1 MAGKVHAVRPAQTS
15 TSYEGGARP
24 HARLPAQPAPLIG
37 RTRELLM
44 ARQLL
49 LRPDVRLLTLT
60 GAAGAGKTR
69 LAVALAGNVL
79 PVLGGSAAFVDLAP
93 VHNTSIVVAS
103 ITQALGVLEPEH
115 APDLERLQDALA
127 GKRLLLVLDNFEHL
141 VPAGAYLAELLAVC
155 PDLKLLVT
163 SRVALRLR
171 WEHILEVPPL
181 ALPNI
186 QQLPPL
192 DVLAQVPAVALFTQ
206 RARAVDAGFRLQ
218 EHNARAVAELCVRL
232 DGLPLA
238 IELAAAHSR
247 ALPPQ
252 ALLAR
257 LEHRLDVLAAGAA
270 DFPARHRS
278 LRAALAWSYDLL
290 SPAEQRVF
298 RRLAVFRG
306 GATLQAVEAVCTDTA
321 PGQLPAGLEVCESL
335 SALVDASL
343 VRREQQSDGEP
354 RFGMLESI
362 REFAQEQ
369 LGASGE
375 EMEIRRRHALFCLAL
390 CEAAEP
396 ELRSAGQLWWL
407 EQLTVEQ
414 ENLRAALAW
423 TQDGAA
429 PAVAQ
434 PAQIDIGVRL
444 AAALGWFWFLRGDR
458 HEGRTWLE
466 RCAERAGK
474 SNVNGSAC
482 ARALCDAGLLA
493 QYDNDYDAAGR
504 LLEQALTLGAKCG
517 DEAVVS
523 CSLTRLGSLALA
535 RGDFARAAK
544 LARAGLEHAQALGD
558 RWGGAYALH
567 TLGLV
572 ERTLGHVEQGSEL
585 LAQSL
590 AQFRALGERWGEA
603 ASLQGLGQ
611 LALHQ
616 GDYTRADMLWQ
627 ERLTL
632 SRELGNTPAVAHTLE
647 LLSTTARLQGQY
659 ERTRTLLDEALAI
672 RCETGGRERLAWTL
686 HSRGDL
692 ALAEGDFGEALAC
705 YGQSLLLRSRTEN
718 QPGMAASLEAF
729 ARLAAAQGQAVRAL
743 TLAGAAAAFYEAY
756 GPSLES
762 QHYSYAVLP
771 QGPRPLDPLLKQAAQ
786 RLSPEARATAWAHGR
801 ALSLVQAVAY
811 ALASADAPR
820 ARAAASAPE
829 PSTPGHLTPRERE
842 VAALVAAGLTNRQ
855 IAEALVIS
863 EGTARIHVEHILDKL
878 DFHSRAQIAAWAV
891 QHGLLARTER

>member
-1 MAGKVHAVRPAQTS
+1 VRPAPTS
-15 TSYEGGARP
+15 ASYGGTRL
-24 HARLPAQPAPLIG
+24 HARLPAQPVPLIG

-93 VHNTSIVVAS
+93 LHDASLAVAS
-103 ITQALGVLEPEH
+103 IAQALGVLEPER
-115 APDLERLQDALA
+115 APDLERLQAALA
-127 GKRLLLVLDNFEHL
+127 GKRLLLVLDNFEH
-141 VPAGAYLAELLAVC
+141 VVSAGAYLAELLAVC

-181 ALPNI
+181 ALPDI
-186 QQLPPL
+186 RQLPPL

-206 RARAVDAGFRLQ
+206 RARAADAGFRLR
-218 EHNARAVAELCVRL
+218 EYNARAVAELCVRL

-238 IELAAAHSR
+238 IELAAARSR
-247 ALPPQ
+247 ALPPE

-257 LEHRLDVLAAGAA
+257 LEHRLDVLAADAA
-270 DFPARHRS
+270 DLPARHRS

-290 SPAEQRVF
+290 APAEQRVF

-306 GATLQAVEAVCTDTA
+306 GATLQAVEAVCTDA
-321 PGQLPAGLEVCESL
+321 ALSPVPAGLEVWESL
-335 SALVDASL
+335 TALVDASL

-369 LGASGE
+369 LAASGE
-375 EMEIRRRHALFCLAL
+375 ETEIQHRHALFCLAL
-390 CEAAEP
+390 AEAAAP
-396 ELRSAGQLWWL
+396 KLRTAGQLQWL
-407 EQLTVEQ
+407 ERLAGEY

-429 PAVAQ
+429 PAAAQ

-458 HEGRTWLE
+458 HEGRAWLE
-466 RCAERAGK
+466 RCATRARE
-474 SNVNGSAC
+474 SNTGAAAR

-493 QYDNDYDAAGR
+493 QYDNDYDAAR
-504 LLEQALTLGAKCG
+504 HLLEQALALGGECG

-523 CSLTRLGSLALA
+523 CSLTRLGSLAMA
-535 RGDFARAAK
+535 RGDFASAVS
-544 LARAGLEHAQALGD
+544 LASAGLERAQALGD
-558 RWGGAYALH
+558 RWVGAYALY
-567 TLGLV
+567 TRGLV
-572 ERTLGHVEQGSEL
+572 ERTLGHVEQASEL

-611 LALHQ
+611 LALHH
-616 GDYTRADMLWQ
+616 GDYTRADILWQ

-632 SRELGNTPAVAHTLE
+632 SRELGNRPAVAHTLD

-659 ERTRTLLDEALAI
+659 ERARMLLDEALAI
-672 RCETGGRERLAWTL
+672 RRETGGGERLAWTL
-686 HSRGDL
+686 HGRGDL

-705 YGQSLLLRSRTEN
+705 YRESLLLRSRTEN

-729 ARLAAAQGQAVRAL
+729 ARLAAAQGLAVRAL
-743 TLAGAAAAFYEAY
+743 TLAGAATAFYEAY

-771 QGPRPLDPLLKQAAQ
+771 LSPRPLDPLLQQAAQ
-786 RLSPEARATAWAHGR
+786 SLSPEARATAWAHGR

-811 ALASADAPR
+811 ALACGDAPEARAGASAPR
-820 ARAAASAPE
+820 ASR
-829 PSTPGHLTPRERE
+829 PGLLTPRERE

-891 QHGLLARTER
+891 QHGLLARPDHQ